1 MAQSRDTQLDTHELS
16 LSLCM
21 ITQECKQVYCALQHY
36 EQPSHKS
43 NVSVLVTL
51 YVDKQLSLSKIVNR
65 LRDAPHAKAMQLWP
79 PRAGGASLSK
89 SCKLW
94 ATGLLEEEGQT

>member
-51 YVDKQLSLSKIVNR
+51 YVDK
-65 LRDAPHAKAMQLWP
+65 
-79 PRAGGASLSK
+79 
-89 SCKLW
+89 
-94 ATGLLEEEGQT
+94 